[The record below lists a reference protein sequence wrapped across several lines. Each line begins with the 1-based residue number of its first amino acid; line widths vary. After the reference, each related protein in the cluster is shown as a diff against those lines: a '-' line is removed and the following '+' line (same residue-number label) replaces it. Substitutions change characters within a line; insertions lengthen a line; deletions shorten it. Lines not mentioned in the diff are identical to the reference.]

1 MHSSTCAAAIGT
13 VDDGH
18 DVALVA
24 HDAADAEALRSRVV
38 GEPSGVVGV
47 APAPRQPDVHVD
59 EHLADARGGRGI
71 DRRFTVDRDR
81 DPRVGKRS
89 HRAEPLRVD
98 ALVREQEVFAEPGL
112 RHADHLEWRR
122 ARERAMAHGELLGGE
137 RGALVRLHMRTAATA
152 RERGRHGGEVV
163 LQIGRFDDQCGGLEL
178 GEAHE
183 RRR

>member
-1 MHSSTCAAAIGT
+1 M
-13 VDDGH
+13 
-18 DVALVA
+18 
-24 HDAADAEALRSRVV
+24 V

-59 EHLADARGGRGI
+59 EHLADARGGCGI
-71 DRRFTVDRDR
+71 DRRVTVDRDR

-98 ALVREQEVFAEPGL
+98 ALVREQEVFAEPCL
-112 RHADHLEWRR
+112 CHADHLEWCC
-122 ARERAMAHGELLGGE
+122 AGERAMAHGELLSGE
-137 RGALVRLHMRTAATA
+137 RGALVGLHMRTAATA

-163 LQIGRFDDQCGGLEL
+163 LQIGRFDDQCGCLEL